1 MKIDFDPAKDVLNQA
16 KHGISLKEA
25 ALLEWDTALLWFYER
40 KDYGEPH
47 QCAIA
52 YIDLRLYHVRFVDRD
67 EVRRIISLRKANR
80 KEVNRYAEA

>member
-1 MKIDFDPAKDVLNQA
+1 MEIDFDPGKDALNQS
-16 KHGISLKEA
+16 KHGVSLRDA
-25 ALLEWDTALLWFYER
+25 TLLEWDTALVWFDDR
-40 KDYGEPH
+40 KDYGEPR